1 MNAGRHFDGGP
12 DLYFF
17 GTYGDKRAASYQKYR
32 LPNKVSYTNP
42 ANGVTTY
49 PFPFGFV
56 PQEASKED
64 DYSATGGIKGVNADW
79 SWDLSTTYGKDLF
92 DAYTLSSANAGT
104 YALNGDPTPS
114 NYYDGYLETT
124 QWTSSL
130 DVDRDFAVGL
140 AGPLNVA
147 YGLEYRRETYG
158 IGAGIPI
165 SYIDGGAQSYPGFT
179 PTDAGEHSR
188 DVEAGYVDF
197 AARPVDPL
205 RLDLAGRYEHYSDFG
220 DAKVGKLT
228 ARYDLTRELA
238 VRGTASTGFRAPTLA
253 EEYYSSTNVTPTSA
267 FVQLPPNSAGGKL
280 IGLGN
285 GLQPEHSVN
294 YSLGFVWRPVPG
306 VIGTLDVFHITLT
319 NRIVGTGDLYGTLNG
334 VEQRSAPAI
343 NAAIAANGN
352 QLDPQVVATG
362 TTGVTVFANG
372 IDTSTDGAELVLS
385 IPSDYSVGHVDWTVG
400 ATFNRTEI
408 TKVPTTPAELAG
420 LTLYDATALSD
431 LTTAN
436 PRYVVNLGGLWT
448 VGKLS
453 VNLVEK
459 IYGPTSEYENDDGD
473 NPTGIPEYFEST
485 IGVTPITNLDIGYQI
500 NAHVQVHVGALNLLN
515 QYPDRYNAT
524 LLAHYNNFAYGDTLG
539 VFQYPMFSPF
549 GIDGGFYYAKATLT
563 L

>member
-1 MNAGRHFDGGP
+1 M
-12 DLYFF
+12 
-17 GTYGDKRAASYQKYR
+17 
-32 LPNKVSYTNP
+32 
-42 ANGVTTY
+42 
-49 PFPFGFV
+49 
-56 PQEASKED
+56 
-64 DYSATGGIKGVNADW
+64 
-79 SWDLSTTYGKDLF
+79 
-92 DAYTLSSANAGT
+92 
-104 YALNGDPTPS
+104 
-114 NYYDGYLETT
+114 
-124 QWTSSL
+124 
-130 DVDRDFAVGL
+130 
-140 AGPLNVA
+140 
-147 YGLEYRRETYG
+147 
-158 IGAGIPI
+158 
-165 SYIDGGAQSYPGFT
+165 
-179 PTDAGEHSR
+179 
-188 DVEAGYVDF
+188 
-197 AARPVDPL
+197 
-205 RLDLAGRYEHYSDFG
+205 
-220 DAKVGKLT
+220 
-228 ARYDLTRELA
+228 
-238 VRGTASTGFRAPTLA
+238 RGTASTGFRAPTLA

-334 VEQRSAPAI
+334 VEQPSAPAI

-372 IDTSTDGAELVLS
+372 IDTSTDGADLVLS

-500 NAHVQVHVGALNLLN
+500 NAHVQVHVGALNL
-515 QYPDRYNAT
+515 QPVS
-524 LLAHYNNFAYGDTLG
+524 GQ
-539 VFQYPMFSPF
+539 V
-549 GIDGGFYYAKATLT
+549 
-563 L
+563 